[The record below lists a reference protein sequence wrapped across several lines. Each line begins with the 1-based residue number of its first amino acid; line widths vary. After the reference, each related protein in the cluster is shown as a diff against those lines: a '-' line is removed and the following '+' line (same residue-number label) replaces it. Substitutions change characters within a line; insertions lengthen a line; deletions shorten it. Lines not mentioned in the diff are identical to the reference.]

1 MARLTQ
7 ADWKLIRHL
16 LQPFRHM
23 NGVAALLDKVEE
35 HVVEGESEYIKV
47 VRFEF
52 LPNGAAGS
60 ALVSG
65 GGDPRSV
72 EGEPGAL
79 PDGADAE
86 TADSADAECIEHLI
100 GFGCRVLSRDPHDL
114 VMQVPPDGDGF
125 DATIDLLEALYRSG
139 RIRYHR

>member
-52 LPNGAAGS
+52 LPDGAAGS
-60 ALVSG
+60 APVPDG
-65 GGDPRSV
+65 GHPRFV
-72 EGEPGAL
+72 EGEPGAPL
-79 PDGADAE
+79 APADPDPADAG
-86 TADSADAECIEHLI
+86 CIERLI
-100 GFGCRVLSRDPHDL
+100 GFGCRVLSRDARRM
-114 VMQVPPDGDGF
+114 VIQVPHDGDGF
-125 DATIDLLEALYRSG
+125 DATIDLLEALHRSG
-139 RIRYHR
+139 RIRYYR